1 ERGNDGIT
9 AVKTPPPS
17 DEEEPDAPP
26 PSDSVRQESGNLLD
40 ASGNGVA
47 EVKGEVEV
55 EVEVKGEGEEGAS
68 APPARKS
75 KGKVVSSP
83 DEPAEKTLRHTSRH
97 LDPRRFVNGY
107 IPSGTGIN
115 AVE

>member
-1 ERGNDGIT
+1 VCPKRRQFIDRTGEFIQEWVHVGLVVAYETDAGPVLWFKGFTKNQLGLRYERETASKFPPPPGYERGNDGIT

-47 EVKGEVEV
+47 EVKGE
-55 EVEVKGEGEEGAS
+55 
-68 APPARKS
+68 
-75 KGKVVSSP
+75 
-83 DEPAEKTLRHTSRH
+83 
-97 LDPRRFVNGY
+97 
-107 IPSGTGIN
+107 
-115 AVE
+115 